1 MEPRNKVKARVGLVY
16 STRDLAGKGIAKHVV
31 ELLGLR
37 EGGVLAGN
45 TYYIGDDIVLAGFNE
60 DVIFFEFLD
69 NYLDVEYYIVLSRHS
84 SKAKIK
90 SLTVHH
96 PGNPTNNA
104 EAGGKPRE
112 LSIAFPPM
120 AKKLITLLDKY
131 TTEENLK
138 EEYDVTLEVTHH
150 GPTSLSKPIVFIE
163 IGSSPEEWSDEKARN
178 LVARVV
184 VDSITNTLP
193 ECMPS
198 TGFGGGHYARKHT
211 KIMLT
216 TNYCLGHIFS
226 KHVIDYIDEEIILQA
241 IKRSKPQSNNII
253 IEKKGVKSTQR
264 KKIKEIAN
272 KLGLNI
278 IEI

>member
-131 TTEENLK
+131 ATEENLK

-163 IGSSPEEWSDEKARN
+163 IGSSPEEWSDERARN

>member
-131 TTEENLK
+131 ATEENLK

>member
-1 MEPRNKVKARVGLVY
+1 MEPKNKVKARVGLVY

-131 TTEENLK
+131 ATEENLK

-163 IGSSPEEWSDEKARN
+163 IGSSPEEWSDERARN

-253 IEKKGVKSTQR
+253 IEKKGVKSAQR

-272 KLGLNI
+272 KLGLSI
-278 IEI
+278 VEV

>member
-1 MEPRNKVKARVGLVY
+1 MEPKNKVKAKVGLVY
-16 STRDLAGKGIAKHVV
+16 STRDLAGKGIARHVV

-104 EAGGKPRE
+104 EAGSRPKE

-131 TTEENLK
+131 ATEENLK

-163 IGSSPEEWSDEKARN
+163 IGSSPEEWSDERARN
-178 LVARVV
+178 LIARVV
-184 VDSITNTLP
+184 ADSITNTLP
-193 ECMPS
+193 ECMSS

-264 KKIKEIAN
+264 KKIKEIVN